1 MIVPLVSLARLTI
14 LIAASQLIQSPEDGQ
29 RAEQKRL
36 AAYKA
41 AQAVPAPEL
50 VGKQPD
56 KDMEA
61 LELLRPMREHLDDLE
76 KEFADGIR
84 SGNQPYRNLVS
95 TIAYIRERLMAFE
108 SSMKSYASVESITR
122 DVEHVKK
129 MLNMAI
135 QNQAPAYFQVG
146 NDISNRQQSIA
157 LRLRVLEKLSTNSPE
172 LKQSQ
177 KIAKMLANEVQKSQR
192 SLLDSIL
199 QLNQLP
205 IDNYQKADRAE
216 LLKLVKETW
225 LMSQP
230 TEKPIQVGLIGSDWT
245 RTKKWEIQ
253 NRTLYEVDRSRLQG
267 YVVVAHDEKTVALR
281 HVQINRDHINNEK
294 TTAWNLSDVQA
305 PPTPNELILKSK
317 LK

>member
-1 MIVPLVSLARLTI
+1 MIIPLVSLAKLTV
-14 LIAASQLIQSPEDGQ
+14 LIAASQLVQQPEDGQ

-36 AAYKA
+36 TAYKA
-41 AQAVPAPEL
+41 AQAVPAQEL

-61 LELLRPMREHLDDLE
+61 LELLSPMREHLDDLE

-108 SSMKSYASVESITR
+108 SSMKSYSSVENITQ

-157 LRLRVLEKLSTNSPE
+157 LRLRVLEKLSPNSAE

-177 KIAKMLANEVQKSQR
+177 KIAKTLANEVQQAQR

-205 IDNYQKADRAE
+205 IDNYRKADREE

-225 LMSQP
+225 LKSQP
-230 TEKPIQVGLIGSDWT
+230 QEKPIQVG
-245 RTKKWEIQ
+245 
-253 NRTLYEVDRSRLQG
+253 
-267 YVVVAHDEKTVALR
+267 
-281 HVQINRDHINNEK
+281 
-294 TTAWNLSDVQA
+294 
-305 PPTPNELILKSK
+305 
-317 LK
+317 